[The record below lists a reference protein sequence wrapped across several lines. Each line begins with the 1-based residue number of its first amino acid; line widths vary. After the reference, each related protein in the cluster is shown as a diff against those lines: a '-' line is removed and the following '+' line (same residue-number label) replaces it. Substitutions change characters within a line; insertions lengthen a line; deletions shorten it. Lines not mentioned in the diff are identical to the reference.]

1 MIRLGHPQFSAA
13 DRERIDDILTTG
25 MLVQGKYV
33 AAFEEK
39 VSTFLGTPTLA
50 CSSGTAALHLALLAC
65 GIGPG
70 DDVLV
75 PAFTWPSTAHVIVQA
90 GARPVFVDI
99 EPDRLGMDPELARK
113 AVTPSTRAILPVH
126 LFGIPCRIEPLLELA
141 AEINAVVIEDAACAL
156 GTTLDGGQLAGTV
169 GAVGCFSLHPR
180 KIITT
185 GEGGL
190 TCTADAQLFARLH
203 ALRNHGM
210 VRTDAGIEF
219 VEAGLNYRLPE
230 IGGALGVGQM
240 EIVDDIVASRR
251 TLAALYTELLQDLPV
266 RVPQG
271 VRMPGAVPQSYV
283 VDLHDAFVDHPEPT
297 QARAAVMARLYAAGI
312 ESTIG
317 TYAVT
322 DQPVYT
328 APPFSV
334 HSAAYPMA
342 QRAAGTLLTLPLH
355 PRLNPDDV
363 QQVVRVLRTSIES
376 TQHESAS

>member
-1 MIRLGHPQFSAA
+1 MIRLGHPQFTAA

-33 AAFEEK
+33 AAFEER
-39 VSTFLGTPTLA
+39 VSTWLGTPTLA
-50 CSSGTAALHLALLAC
+50 CSNGTAALHLALLAC

-70 DDVLV
+70 DEVLV

-99 EPDRLGMDPELARK
+99 EPDRLGMDPDAARA
-113 AVTPSTRAILPVH
+113 AVTPATRAIMPVH
-126 LFGIPCRIEPLLELA
+126 LFGIPCRIEPLMELA
-141 AEINAVVIEDAACAL
+141 AEIGAFIIEDAACAL

-190 TCTADAQLFARLH
+190 TATNDPTRFARLN

-210 VRTDAGIEF
+210 HRTDDGIEF
-219 VEAGLNYRLPE
+219 IEAGLNYRLPE

-240 EIVDDIVASRR
+240 EVIDEIVASRR
-251 TLAALYTELLQDLPV
+251 SLAAIYTSLLQDLPV
-266 RVPQG
+266 RIPQG
-271 VRMPGAVPQSYV
+271 VRLAGAVPQSYV
-283 VDLHDAFVDHPEPT
+283 VDLAGAFPNHPEPAL
-297 QARAAVMARLYAAGI
+297 ARKRIMGLLYEAGI

-322 DQPVYT
+322 DQPVYR
-328 APPFSV
+328 AEPFNV
-334 HSAAYPMA
+334 VPEDYPVA
-342 QRAAGTLLTLPLH
+342 RRAARTLLTLPLH
-355 PRLNPDDV
+355 PGLNPDDV
-363 QQVVRVLRTSIES
+363 AQVVRVLQSSIES